1 MDLLITNAR
10 VWDDRPPVDIAIEG
24 ERIAAME
31 PALEV
36 EAARTID
43 AGGRAVLPGFVEP
56 HLHLDK
62 ALLYRRQP
70 TRDGTLEEAIRLT
83 AQLKAEQDRDDVLER
98 SRAVLDMAVANGTVA
113 IRAHPDVDPIQGL
126 VGVETGLVVRE
137 EYRDL
142 LDLELV
148 AFPQEGIIKAPG
160 TQELMEEALRM
171 GASVVGGCPY
181 NERNWD
187 DSKRHID
194 IVFELAR
201 RFEAPIDMHA
211 DFADDAADQRYAAAE
226 YIAEK
231 TIENGYQGRVSLGHV
246 TSLASL
252 TREEA
257 APVIERLRDAQVSIV
272 TLPATDL
279 YLGGRGD
286 ERNPRRGVTP
296 VHLLRDSGVNVTF
309 SSNNV
314 RNAFTPFGKADMLQ
328 IGNLLAHVAQF
339 GTPHSQAEVLR
350 MATYDAARSIGLDD
364 YGLAEGRQADL
375 VVCDS
380 PVVADVLADIPS
392 RLYVVKRGRL
402 TVETRHE
409 TIIHRSAPVP
419 EHKEQTP

>member
-1 MDLLITNAR
+1 MDLLIRNAR
-10 VWDDRPPVDIAIEG
+10 VWDDRPPVDIGIEG
-24 ERIAAME
+24 ERIAAIE
-31 PALEV
+31 PRVDAD
-36 EAARTID
+36 AGRTID

-62 ALLYRRQP
+62 ALIYRRQP
-70 TRDGTLEEAIRLT
+70 ARDGTLEEAIRLT
-83 AQLKAEQDRDDVLER
+83 GQLKAEQDRDDVLER
-98 SRAVLDMAVANGTVA
+98 SRAVLDMAVGNGTIA

-126 VGVETGLVVRE
+126 LGVETALTVRE

-142 LDLELV
+142 LDLDVV

-160 TQELMEEALRM
+160 TKELMEEALRM
-171 GASVVGGCPY
+171 GANVVGGCPY
-181 NERNWD
+181 NERTWD
-187 DSKRHID
+187 ETKRHID
-194 IVFELAR
+194 TVFELAR
-201 RFEAPIDMHA
+201 RFDVPVDMHA
-211 DFADDAADQRYAAAE
+211 DFADDASDQRYASAG
-226 YIAEK
+226 YIAQK
-231 TIENGYQGRVSLGHV
+231 TIEHGFEGRVSLGHV

-257 APVIERLRDAQVSIV
+257 APVIELLRDARVSIV
-272 TLPATDL
+272 TLPATDV

-286 ERNPRRGVTP
+286 ERNQRRGVTP

-339 GTPHSQAEVLR
+339 GTPHSQAEILR

-364 YGLAEGRQADL
+364 YGVAEGRRADL

-380 PVVADVLADIPS
+380 PVVADVLADIPP
-392 RLYVVKRGRL
+392 RLWVVRRGRV

-409 TIIHRSAPVP
+409 TTIHRTAPVP
-419 EHKEQTP
+419 GA

>member
-1 MDLLITNAR
+1 LI
-10 VWDDRPPVDIAIEG
+10 
-24 ERIAAME
+24 
-31 PALEV
+31 
-36 EAARTID
+36 
-43 AGGRAVLPGFVEP
+43 
-56 HLHLDK
+56 
-62 ALLYRRQP
+62 
-70 TRDGTLEEAIRLT
+70 
-83 AQLKAEQDRDDVLER
+83 
-98 SRAVLDMAVANGTVA
+98 
-113 IRAHPDVDPIQGL
+113 
-126 VGVETGLVVRE
+126 GVETALAVRD

-142 LDLELV
+142 LDLDIV
-148 AFPQEGIIKAPG
+148 AFPQEGIIKAPS

-171 GASVVGGCPY
+171 GANVVGGCPY
-181 NERNWD
+181 NERSWED
-187 DSKRHID
+187 TQRHID

-201 RFEAPIDMHA
+201 RFDVPVDMHA
-211 DFADDAADQRYAAAE
+211 DFSDEATDQRYAAAG

-231 TIENGYQGRVSLGHV
+231 TIEHEWQGRVSLGHV

-286 ERNPRRGVTP
+286 ERNQRRGVTP

-339 GTPHSQAEVLR
+339 GTPHSQAEILR
-350 MATYDAARSIGLDD
+350 MATYDAARSIGLQD
-364 YGLAEGRQADL
+364 YGLAEGRHADL

-380 PVVADVLADIPS
+380 PLVADVLADIPP
-392 RLYVVKRGRL
+392 RLWVVRRGRV

-409 TIIHRSAPVP
+409 TTIHRTAPVP
-419 EHKEQTP
+419 GA

>member
-10 VWDDRPPVDIAIEG
+10 VWDDRPPVDIAVDG

-31 PALEV
+31 PDLQV

-43 AGGRAVLPGFVEP
+43 AGGRAALPGFVEP

-62 ALLYRRQP
+62 ALIYRRQP

-83 AQLKAEQDRDDVLER
+83 AQLKAEQDREDVLER
-98 SRAVLDMAVANGTVA
+98 SRAVLNMAIANGTVA

-126 VGVETGLVVRE
+126 IGIETGLTVRE

-142 LDLELV
+142 IDLELV

-160 TQELMEEALRM
+160 TRELMEEALRM
-171 GASVVGGCPY
+171 GATVVGGCPY
-181 NERNWD
+181 NERSWED
-187 DSKRHID
+187 CKRHIE

-201 RFEAPIDMHA
+201 RFDAPIDMHV
-211 DFADDAADQRYAAAE
+211 DFADDATDQRYAAAG
-226 YIAEK
+226 YIAET
-231 TIENGYQGRVSLGHV
+231 TIKHGYQGRVSLGHV

-257 APVIERLRDAQVSIV
+257 APVIEGLRDAQISIV

-286 ERNPRRGVTP
+286 ERNQRRGLTP
-296 VHLLRDSGVNVTF
+296 VHLLRDSDVNVTF

-314 RNAFTPFGKADMLQ
+314 RNAFTPFGKADMVQ

-350 MATYDAARSIGLDD
+350 MATYDAARSIGLAD
-364 YGLAEGRQADL
+364 YGLAEGRQADI
-375 VVCDS
+375 VICDS
-380 PVVADVLADIPS
+380 PLVADVLADIPP
-392 RLYVVKRGRL
+392 RLWVLKRGRVV
-402 TVETRHE
+402 VETHHE

-419 EHKEQTP
+419 RA